1 MSEMAKTIALTIGD
15 PNGIGPEIAVKA
27 AAHLLGKRD
36 LRVFL
41 VGDEHVIRHYGERV
55 GPHARFRSFTGS
67 SSAADDILFH
77 PVDALPSPHFRPG
90 RIEAA
95 AGRATVA
102 YVEAAIDLVRRGAID
117 AIVGCPHNETA
128 VNAAGIPFSGYPGLI
143 ARLTGTPEE
152 KVFMMLVGGGLRIL
166 HATLHERIHHA
177 LARLTPEL
185 IEEAGLACASTLK
198 RLGVANPVIGVFGIN
213 PHAGENGLFG
223 DDDDHITAPAVARLR
238 KAGIAAEGP
247 VGADIL
253 LGRKDIDGFVAI
265 YHDQGHIP
273 VKLLAGRNASALSVG
288 AGVLFSSVGHGSAF
302 DIAGQDKADPAAV
315 LRTLRLIGNVP
326 ADNPKFQSA
335 GVA

>member
-1 MSEMAKTIALTIGD
+1 MSKTIALTIGD

-27 AAHLLGKRD
+27 AAALLGND
-36 LRVFL
+36 DIRVVL
-41 VGDEHVIRHYGERV
+41 VGDEHVIRHYGELCASDRQ
-55 GPHARFRSFTGS
+55 FRHVESGALS
-67 SSAADDILFH
+67 RDAILLH
-77 PVDALPSPHFRPG
+77 PVDALPTAHFRLG
-90 RIEAA
+90 QIDAD

-102 YVEAAIDLVRRGAID
+102 YVDAAIGLVRGRAVD

-166 HATLHERIHHA
+166 HATLHERIFDA
-177 LARLTPEL
+177 LTRLTPEL
-185 IEEAGLACASTLK
+185 IEEAGLACAATLK
-198 RLGVANPVIGVFGIN
+198 RLGITNPRIGVFGIN

-223 DDDDHITAPAVARLR
+223 DDDNRITAPAVMRLR
-238 KAGIAAEGP
+238 KAGVNAEGP
-247 VGADIL
+247 VGADII

-302 DIAGQDKADPAAV
+302 DIAGQNKADPAAV
-315 LRTLRLIGNVP
+315 LRTLRLLGNVP
-326 ADNPKFQSA
+326 TDATPATA
-335 GVA
+335 GAT

>member
-36 LRVFL
+36 LRVVL
-41 VGDEHVIRHYGERV
+41 VGDEHVIRHYSERV
-55 GPHARFRSFTGS
+55 GPNSRFRSFTGS
-67 SSAADDILFH
+67 SSADDDIHFH
-77 PVDALPSPHFRPG
+77 PVDALPSAQFRPG
-90 RIEAA
+90 QIEAA

-102 YVEAAIDLVRRGAID
+102 YVEAAIDLVRRGAVD
-117 AIVGCPHNETA
+117 AIVGCPHNETS

-198 RLGVANPVIGVFGIN
+198 QLGVANPRIGVFGIN

-247 VGADIL
+247 VGADII

-326 ADNPKFQSA
+326 ADNPNLQSA

>member
-1 MSEMAKTIALTIGD
+1 MSDVRTIALTIGD

-27 AAHLLGKRD
+27 AAR
-36 LRVFL
+36 LRSSMEIRVIL
-41 VGDEHVIRHYGERV
+41 VGDDRVIRHYGERCAASV
-55 GPHARFRSFTGS
+55 EIHDFAADPAKDAILIHPVEALPAARFR
-67 SSAADDILFH
+67 
-77 PVDALPSPHFRPG
+77 PG
-90 RIEAA
+90 KIDSA

-102 YVEAAIDLVRRGAID
+102 YVEAAIGLIRNGAAD

-128 VNAAGIPFSGYPGLI
+128 VNAAGIPFSGYPSLI
-143 ARLTGTPEE
+143 ARLTGTPED

-185 IEEAGLACASTLK
+185 IEDAGLACAATLTQ
-198 RLGVANPVIGVFGIN
+198 LGVVNPRIGVFGIN

-223 DDDDHITAPAVARLR
+223 DDDDQITLPAVRRLR
-238 KAGIAAEGP
+238 KAGILAEGP

-253 LGRKDIDGFVAI
+253 LGRKGIDGFVAI

-302 DIAGQDKADPAAV
+302 DIAGQNRADPAAV

-326 ADNPKFQSA
+326 TPAPGSIA
-335 GVA
+335 VGAA

>member
-1 MSEMAKTIALTIGD
+1 MNERIRTIALAIGD

-27 AAHLLGKRD
+27 AAKLRGNAE
-36 LRVFL
+36 LRVVL
-41 VGDEHVIRHYGERV
+41 VGDESVIRHYGARCTN
-55 GPHARFRSFTGS
+55 GAPFHDFAASPSKDAILIHA
-67 SSAADDILFH
+67 
-77 PVDALPSPHFRPG
+77 VDALPATKFDPG
-90 RIEAA
+90 KIEAA

-102 YVEAAIDLVRRGAID
+102 YVEAAIGLIRNGAAD
-117 AIVGCPHNETA
+117 GIVGCPHNETA
-128 VNAAGIPFSGYPGLI
+128 VNAAGIAFSGYPSLI
-143 ARLTGTPEE
+143 ARLTGTPED

-177 LARLTPEL
+177 LVRLTPDL
-185 IEEAGLACASTLK
+185 IEEAGRTCAATCK
-198 RLGVANPVIGVFGIN
+198 QLGVARPRIGVFGIN

-223 DDDDHITAPAVARLR
+223 DDDERITAPAVARLR
-238 KAGIAAEGP
+238 EAGVLAEGP
-247 VGADIL
+247 AGADII

-302 DIAGQDKADPAAV
+302 DIAGQNKADPAAV

-326 ADNPKFQSA
+326 ASA
-335 GVA
+335 PGSIGAGAT

>member
-1 MSEMAKTIALTIGD
+1 MSKTIKTIALTIGD

-27 AAHLLGKRD
+27 AAD
-36 LRVFL
+36 LRGSEDIRVVV
-41 VGDEHVIRHYGERV
+41 VGDAHVVRHYLDRISRD
-55 GPHARFRSFTGS
+55 ARLAPFTGA
-67 SSAADDILFH
+67 SSADGAILFH
-77 PVDALPSPHFRPG
+77 AVDALPAASFQPG
-90 RIEAA
+90 KIDAE

-102 YVEAAIDLVRRGAID
+102 YVEAAIALVRAGSVD

-166 HATLHERIHHA
+166 HATLHERIYHA

-185 IEEAGLACASTLK
+185 IEEAGLACASTLQ
-198 RLGVANPVIGVFGIN
+198 RLGVANPRIGVFGIN

-223 DDDDHITAPAVARLR
+223 DDDDRITAPAVAKLR
-238 KAGIAAEGP
+238 QSGIAAEGP
-247 VGADIL
+247 VGADIIL
-253 LGRKDIDGFVAI
+253 ARKDLDGFVAI

-302 DIAGQDKADPAAV
+302 DIAGRCEADHSAV
-315 LRTLRLIGNVP
+315 MRTLRLIGNVP
-326 ADNPKFQSA
+326 AAAPVEA
-335 GVA
+335 RTA

>member
-1 MSEMAKTIALTIGD
+1 MSERVKTIALTIGD
-15 PNGIGPEIAVKA
+15 ANGIGPEIAVKA
-27 AAHLLGKRD
+27 ATNLLGSADIRII
-36 LRVFL
+36 L
-41 VGDEHVIRHYGERV
+41 VGDEHVIRHYG
-55 GPHARFRSFTGS
+55 ARCAPGATFHDF
-67 SSAADDILFH
+67 AASPPKGAILIH
-77 PVDALPSPHFRPG
+77 PVDALTAAHFRPG

-102 YVEAAIDLVRRGAID
+102 YVEAAIGLVQKRKAD

-128 VNAAGIPFSGYPGLI
+128 VNAAGIPFSGYPSLI
-143 ARLTGTPEE
+143 ARLTGTPEDR
-152 KVFMMLVGGGLRIL
+152 VFMMLVGGGLRIL
-166 HATLHERIHHA
+166 HATLHERIHQA

-185 IEEAGLACASTLK
+185 IEEAGLACAATLK
-198 RLGVANPVIGVFGIN
+198 QLGVADPRVGVFGIN

-223 DDDDHITAPAVARLR
+223 DDDDRITAPAVARLR
-238 KAGIAAEGP
+238 KAGVRAEGP
-247 VGADIL
+247 TGADIM

-302 DIAGQDKADPAAV
+302 DIAGQNKADPAAV

-326 ADNPKFQSA
+326 ALAPGSIAA
-335 GVA
+335 GAA

>member
-1 MSEMAKTIALTIGD
+1 MSDVRTIALTIGD

-27 AAHLLGKRD
+27 AAR
-36 LRVFL
+36 LRSSMEIRVIL
-41 VGDEHVIRHYGERV
+41 VGDDRVIRHYGERCAASV
-55 GPHARFRSFTGS
+55 EIHDFAADPAKDAILIHPVEALPAARFR
-67 SSAADDILFH
+67 
-77 PVDALPSPHFRPG
+77 PG
-90 RIEAA
+90 KIDSA

-102 YVEAAIDLVRRGAID
+102 YVEAAIGLIRNGAAD

-128 VNAAGIPFSGYPGLI
+128 VNAAGIPFSGYPSLI
-143 ARLTGTPEE
+143 AHLTGTPED
-152 KVFMMLVGGGLRIL
+152 KDFMMLVGGGQRIL

-185 IEEAGLACASTLK
+185 IEDAGLACAATLTQ
-198 RLGVANPVIGVFGIN
+198 LVGVFGIN

-223 DDDDHITAPAVARLR
+223 DDDDQITLPAVRRLR
-238 KAGIAAEGP
+238 KAGILAEGP

-302 DIAGQDKADPAAV
+302 DIAGQNRADPAAV

-326 ADNPKFQSA
+326 TPAPGSIA
-335 GVA
+335 VGAA

>member
-1 MSEMAKTIALTIGD
+1 MSKTIALTIGD

-27 AAHLLGKRD
+27 AAALLGND
-36 LRVFL
+36 DIRVVL
-41 VGDEHVIRHYGERV
+41 VGDEHVVRHYGELCA
-55 GPHARFRSFTGS
+55 PAYQFRHLQNGAS
-67 SSAADDILFH
+67 SRDAILLH
-77 PVDALPSPHFRPG
+77 PVDALAAAHFRPG
-90 RIEAA
+90 QIDAA

-102 YVEAAIDLVRRGAID
+102 YVDAAIGLVRERAAD

-166 HATLHERIHHA
+166 HVTLHERILDA
-177 LARLTPEL
+177 LTRLTPDL
-185 IEEAGLACASTLK
+185 IEEAGLACAATLK
-198 RLGVANPVIGVFGIN
+198 RLGIANPRIGVFGIN

-223 DDDDHITAPAVARLR
+223 DDDNHITAPAVERLR
-238 KAGIAAEGP
+238 KVGVDAEGP
-247 VGADIL
+247 VGADII

-302 DIAGQDKADPAAV
+302 DIAGQNKADPGAV
-315 LRTLRLIGNVP
+315 LRTLRLLGNVP
-326 ADNPKFQSA
+326 AYAASPVAA
-335 GVA
+335 GAA

>member
-1 MSEMAKTIALTIGD
+1 MSTRIKTIALTIGD

-27 AAHLLGKRD
+27 AAQLVGGAD
-36 LRVFL
+36 IRVIL
-41 VGDEHVIRHYGERV
+41 VGDEHVIRHYGEGCV
-55 GPHARFRSFTGS
+55 KGVQFHSFT
-67 SSAADDILFH
+67 ANPPRDAILIH
-77 PVDALPSPHFRPG
+77 PVDALPAAYFRPG
-90 RIEAA
+90 TIEAA

-102 YVEAAIDLVRRGAID
+102 YVEAAISLVRKGVAD

-128 VNAAGIPFSGYPGLI
+128 VNAAGIPFSGYPSLI
-143 ARLTGTPEE
+143 ARLTGTPED

-166 HATLHERIHHA
+166 HATLHERIYHA

-185 IEEAGLACASTLK
+185 IEEAGLACAATLK
-198 RLGVANPVIGVFGIN
+198 QLGVANPRIGVFGIN

-238 KAGIAAEGP
+238 KAGVFAEGP
-247 VGADIL
+247 VGADII

-302 DIAGQDKADPAAV
+302 DIAGQNKADPSAV

-326 ADNPKFQSA
+326 TSA
-335 GVA
+335 PGAIAAGAA

>member
-1 MSEMAKTIALTIGD
+1 MSEGAKTIALTIGD

-27 AAHLLGKRD
+27 AIA
-36 LRVFL
+36 LRGSHNIRVVL
-41 VGDEHVIRHYGERV
+41 VGDEHVVRHYGAL
-55 GPHARFRSFTGS
+55 P
-67 SSAADDILFH
+67 DIELH
-77 PVDALPSPHFRPG
+77 RVDALPSSHFRPG
-90 RIEAA
+90 QIDAV

-102 YVEAAIDLVRRGAID
+102 YVEAAIGLIRAGRAD
-117 AIVGCPHNETA
+117 AIVGCPHHETA

-185 IEEAGLACASTLK
+185 LVEAGMACADTLK
-198 RLGVANPVIGVFGIN
+198 QLGVSGPRIGVFGIN

-223 DDDDHITAPAVARLR
+223 DDDDRITAPAVARLR
-238 KAGIAAEGP
+238 KAGLNVEGP
-247 VGADIL
+247 VGADIM

-302 DIAGQDKADPAAV
+302 DIAGQGKADPAAV
-315 LRTLRLIGNVP
+315 IRTLRLIGNLPPDTIRLAAVG
-326 ADNPKFQSA
+326 AA
-335 GVA
+335 